1 MEESTAEARPQVLI
15 AGGGIA
21 GLEALLAL
29 RDLAKD
35 RVELTLIAPDPDFVY
50 KPLTVEEPFSAQPAE
65 QHALAPLAAELGAR
79 FLQLGLERV
88 LSEDHVVELSDG
100 SRLDYDTLVICVGGR
115 PRAVYERAITF
126 GRDDLNVD
134 ALIKE
139 AAQASPARIAF
150 VVPPGDSW
158 PLPLYELALMT
169 RRRAQSLGAGDVEC
183 VVLTPESA
191 PLIMFGT
198 RASDAVGELLR
209 ARGIEVRART
219 YATEDPDG
227 GLVLTPADERLD
239 AARVIALPKL
249 EGRRIRGLPADEDGF
264 IPIDEHA
271 RVRGVLDIYAA
282 GDGTNFPIKQ
292 GGLGTQQAD
301 AAAEHIAASAGA
313 SIEPEPFH
321 PVLRGQLITGGE
333 SLHFRHDVGGGAGE
347 GMVSDDYLWWPPHKV
362 GGRYLSAW
370 LAHEKAGHELEP
382 PRVPLDVEVA
392 LPKEWHEEPMAL
404 DPYGPLVAE

>member
-1 MEESTAEARPQVLI
+1 MEESTAEPRPQVLI

-35 RVELTLIAPDPDFVY
+35 RIALTLIAPDPDFVY
-50 KPLTVEEPFSAQPAE
+50 KPLTVEEPFSLQPAE
-65 QHALAPLAAELGAR
+65 QRALEPLASELGAR
-79 FLQLGLERV
+79 FVQSGLERV
-88 LSEDHVVELSDG
+88 VPQDHLVELSDG
-100 SRLDYDTLVICVGGR
+100 SRLQYDTLVVCVGGR
-115 PRAVYERAITF
+115 PRAAYEHALTF
-126 GRDDLNVD
+126 GRDALSVD
-134 ALIKE
+134 TLIKE
-139 AAQASPARIAF
+139 AAQASPPRIAF

-169 RRRAQSLGAGDVEC
+169 RRRAQSLSVDVEC
-183 VVLTPESA
+183 VVVTPESA

-198 RASDAVGELLR
+198 RASEAVAELLR

-219 YATEDPDG
+219 YATEAEDG
-227 GLVLTPADERLD
+227 GLVLTPAHERLD
-239 AARVIALPKL
+239 AARVLALPRL
-249 EGRRIRGLPADEDGF
+249 EGRRIGGLPSDEGGF

-271 RVRGVLDIYAA
+271 RVRGVLDVYAA

-313 SIEPEPFH
+313 GIDPKPFH

-333 SLHFRHDVGGGAGE
+333 SLHLRHDVGGGAGE

-370 LAHEKAGHELEP
+370 LVHEKAGQDVKP
-382 PRVPLDVEVA
+382 PRVPLDVEVS